1 MLKRLYS
8 NTELLV
14 QDVEFKPGLNIIY
27 GKYSGAKEAK
37 GINGIGKSSLVR
49 LINFMFLGDIS
60 EREFGKPKYDFLR
73 VENHDIVLEFEFNNI
88 GYIVKRSF
96 TDTATIHFGKK
107 SRELEEYDKQEL
119 LQVFSSI
126 LFPEKDHETY
136 YEGNKFRSLM
146 QFFIKDD
153 VQNKSRKDPTN
164 FFNFTPSAVDK
175 AIYNFYL
182 MGFKTNQLINFKD
195 VSQEYKR
202 YREALKTSEEKLQA
216 DTGYSIEEYRSEKL
230 KLEQKVNVLEQRI
243 KTFDFSDSH
252 KDIEEKLNSIISKI
266 NEKSEEYHFTS
277 QRLKNVRES
286 YEQSTEI
293 DTSQV
298 KKIYNEVLQNFGTAL
313 KKSLD
318 EISEF
323 KAEIIK
329 NRTKFL
335 ISREKKLK
343 QAIDII
349 FTDLSKLERERTKL
363 LSQLKEYGALEK
375 LENTYEELI
384 HEKGLIERQNQV
396 LIQIDEY
403 NRILYDQEIVLS
415 EVKRDISQELIESE
429 QKLNEL
435 RSLFSD
441 ILYSALIVDENQ
453 AGGYYGISPRRA
465 KKTDLPFTMDI
476 NVPKSG
482 SLGQEDLKMISYDLM
497 IFLNAVKNNRSL
509 PDFLIHDG
517 VFGNMSH
524 KIMVNYLNYLNE
536 KHLELSKT
544 KNFQY
549 IVTFSE
555 DEIEI
560 PEIKKGL
567 YGEFNFDFE
576 FKKII
581 ELEDIPSKM
590 LFKRN
595 IEQ

>member
-8 NTELLV
+8 NTKLLV
-14 QDVEFKPGLNIIY
+14 QDIEFKPGLNIIY
-27 GKYSGAKEAK
+27 GKYSGEKEAK

-49 LINFMFLGDIS
+49 LINFMFLGDTS
-60 EREFGKPKYDFLR
+60 EREFNKPKYDFLR
-73 VENHDIVLEFEFNNI
+73 SENHEIVLDFEINNI
-88 GYIVKRSF
+88 IYSVKRTF
-96 TDTATIHFGKK
+96 TDTNTIHFGKEYN
-107 SRELEEYDKQEL
+107 ELEEYTKQEM
-119 LQVFSSI
+119 LQIFSNI
-126 LFPEKDHETY
+126 LFPEKDNETF
-136 YEGNKFRSLM
+136 YEGNRFRSLM

-164 FFNFTPSAVDK
+164 FFSFTPNAVDK

-182 MGFKTNQLINFKD
+182 MGFKTLQLINFKE
-195 VSQEYKR
+195 VGQEYKK
-202 YREALKTSEEKLQA
+202 YRDALKTSEVKLQA

-230 KLEQKVNVLEQRI
+230 ILEQKVNILEQRI
-243 KTFDFSDSH
+243 KTFDFMDSH
-252 KDIEEKLNSIISKI
+252 KEIEEQLNNIISKI
-266 NEKSEEYHFTS
+266 NEKSKEYHSAS
-277 QRLKNVRES
+277 QRLKNVRDS
-286 YEQSTEI
+286 YDKTAEL

-323 KAEIIK
+323 KSEIIK

-343 QAIDII
+343 QIIDII
-349 FTDLSKLERERTKL
+349 FSDLTKLERERTKL

-384 HEKGLIERQNQV
+384 YEKGLIERQNQI

-403 NRILYDQEIVLS
+403 NRILNDQEIVLS
-415 EVKRDISQELIESE
+415 EVKRDISQELLESDK
-429 QKLNEL
+429 KLNDL
-435 RSLFSD
+435 RALFSE
-441 ILYSALIVDENQ
+441 ILHSALIVDENHSS
-453 AGGYYGISPRRA
+453 GYFDITPKRT
-465 KKTDLPFTMDI
+465 KKTDLPFKMEVK
-476 NVPKSG
+476 VPKSG

-497 IFLNAVKNNRSL
+497 IFLNAIRNNRSL

-536 KHLELSKT
+536 KHLELIKT

-567 YGEFNFDFE
+567 YGEFNFDFD